1 MARSSSEKIIKAVV
15 IVGAGGFGRETL
27 EILKDC
33 NKVLK
38 TWNVMGFID
47 EDKNLHGKIIN
58 NYPVLGGLEWMRENN
73 RSGLGCIC
81 AIGTCETR
89 KQVVEK
95 LEGIGIP
102 FYNAIHPSVIIK
114 DFVELGKGVIIQAG
128 SILAVNSK
136 IGDHVHINFHC
147 AIGHDAIIGNYCTI
161 SPMVT
166 INGFNRLDEGV
177 YVGAGASF
185 IQEVS
190 IGSWTIIGAGAA
202 VVGDIPEKVVAVG
215 VPAKVIKKITPPSLP
230 D

>member
-1 MARSSSEKIIKAVV
+1 MCLSENIIKAVV

-27 EILKDC
+27 EIFKDC
-33 NKVLK
+33 NKMSKRWEIL
-38 TWNVMGFID
+38 GFID
-47 EDKNLHGKIIN
+47 EDERLHGKMIN
-58 NYPVLGGLEWMRENN
+58 NLPVLGGLQWIRAHNN
-73 RSGLGCIC
+73 NEVGCVC

-95 LEGIGIP
+95 LEAMRVT

-114 DFVELGKGVIIQAG
+114 DFVELGKDVIIQAG

-147 AIGHDAIIGNYCTI
+147 AIGHDAVLGNYCTV

-177 YVGAGASF
+177 YVGAGAAF
-185 IQEVS
+185 IQDVS
-190 IGSWTIIGAGAA
+190 IGKWTTIGAGAA
-202 VVGDIPEKVVAVG
+202 VVQDIPGNVVAVG
-215 VPAKVIKKITPPSLP
+215 VPAKVIKKIAHQSE
-230 D
+230 